1 MASAEKETRIDDSDV
16 HSLSSSST
24 TTPEQVHHNDAHDDL
39 ERAVT
44 EKSHHTSQGN
54 ATKVVTALDWTG
66 PDDPE
71 NPENWSSG
79 KKAFH
84 IAYVGLQCFVMYVS
98 PVNCNNAILTTFQNF
113 RILCLQPGSP
123 SSSKTLSC
131 QHNSCNPTRDRL
143 CPRSG
148 CWSHDI
154 GSNQ

>member
-1 MASAEKETRIDDSDV
+1 MLKLRQAQYRQSPSFIDPFNSDIQVTMADAEKETRVGESDA
-16 HSLSSSST
+16 HSLSSGST

-71 NPENWSSG
+71 NPENWSLG

-84 IAYVGLQCFVMYVS
+84 IAYVGLQCFVMYVYFDQLRS
-98 PVNCNNAILTTFQNF
+98 HNTDHLSELSDP
-113 RILCLQPGSP
+113 P
-123 SSSKTLSC
+123 STARQSL
-131 QHNSCNPTRDRL
+131 R
-143 CPRSG
+143 
-148 CWSHDI
+148 
-154 GSNQ
+154 